1 MRKEAPGATSY
12 RARTLYLAPEGRFLG
27 ITDAHGEHCHLEPAT
42 GAVLRCFRTPPVEYP
57 VRLQLSRDART
68 LVMSKGTGAQ
78 TQGVFAFDAYTGAL
92 KGSIGDVASDW
103 GLPFALSADESLIAI
118 AGEDRT
124 PRD

>member
-1 MRKEAPGATSY
+1 MTERVYLYDS
-12 RARTLYLAPEGRFLG
+12 TL
-27 ITDAHGEHCHLEPAT
+27 
-42 GAVLRCFRTPPVEYP
+42 
-57 VRLQLSRDART
+57 RD
-68 LVMSKGTGAQ
+68 GAQ